1 MQTILGANGVIAREL
16 SRALAGYTS
25 DIRQVSRNPRKV
37 NPTDETF
44 VADLL
49 DSQAVVNAVAGSEV
63 VYLVAGL
70 KYNTSVW
77 QEQWPRVMRNV
88 IDACKQHGTSLVF
101 FDNVYAYG
109 RVEGIM
115 TEETAFN
122 PISKKGE
129 VRAKIA
135 TMLLDEMRNGNL
147 RAMIARSADFYGP
160 GAVQSFLHSTVFER
174 IKTGKTPQW
183 IGNPNAVHTFTFT
196 RDAGHA
202 VAVLGNSPEAYGQT
216 WHLPTIKDPSTGTD
230 FVRLACDLAGQP
242 FKLQVAPRWMLK
254 LIGIF
259 IPVLRANEEMM
270 YQFEHDYRF
279 DSSKIE
285 SAFGL
290 QATPLRQGISGSL
303 ELGERTLRAAE
314 IVQPR

>member
-1 MQTILGANGVIAREL
+1 MHTILGANGIIAREL
-16 SRALAGYTS
+16 SRALAEYTS

-49 DSQAVVNAVAGSEV
+49 DSQATANAVAGSEV

-70 KYNTSVW
+70 KYDISVW

-88 IDACKQHGTSLVF
+88 IDACKKHGANLVF

-109 RVEGIM
+109 RVAGAM
-115 TEETAFN
+115 TEDTPFN

-135 TMLLDEMRNGNL
+135 TMLLDEMRGDNL
-147 RAMIARSADFYGP
+147 RAMIVRSADFYGS
-160 GAVQSFLHSTVFER
+160 GAVQSFPHATVFER
-174 IKTGKTPQW
+174 LRAGKAPQW
-183 IGNPNAVHTFTFT
+183 IGNPNALHTFTFT
-196 RDAGHA
+196 PDAGHA
-202 VAVLGNSPEAYGQT
+202 VAVLGKLLEAYGQT
-216 WHLPTIKDPSTGTD
+216 WHLPTSKEPLTGAD
-230 FVRLACDLAGQP
+230 FVRLACDLAGRP
-242 FKLQVAPRWMLK
+242 YRLQVAPRWMLK

-259 IPVLRANEEMM
+259 MPVLRENEEMM
-270 YQFEHDYRF
+270 YQFEYDYRF

-290 QATPLRQGISGSL
+290 QPTPYSQGISESLGSK
-303 ELGERTLRAAE
+303 A
-314 IVQPR
+314 